1 VDFGDLFVQFLSGL
15 SRGMILFLLAS
26 GLSLIFGALR
36 VLNFAHGSFYM
47 ISAYLSY
54 ALVTTLH
61 DFPLVGFWVAL
72 AVAPV
77 AIGLLGGLVEFVFF
91 RHLYT
96 RELEYQLLLTYGLV
110 LIFSDVVRFIW
121 GEDYLS
127 VSRPAVL
134 AGPVFVFG
142 KPVPVYIVFLIVMAG
157 LIGAGLWLLLY
168 RTKLGRTV
176 RAVVYDRHMVSALG
190 INVPRMYSLVF
201 ALGCWLAGLAGGLM
215 APMGSLT
222 LGMDVEIIVEC
233 FVVVVV
239 GGMGSI
245 LGALLGALLI
255 GELYAFG
262 ILIVPRA
269 ALAFLFLAM
278 TVVLI
283 IRPWGLL
290 GKPEKER
297 A

>member
-1 VDFGDLFVQFLSGL
+1 
-15 SRGMILFLLAS
+15 MILFLLAS
-26 GLSLIFGALR
+26 GLTLIFGALR

-54 ALVTTLH
+54 AVVSTLGESS
-61 DFPLVGFWVAL
+61 VASFWVAL
-72 AVAPV
+72 VVAPI
-77 AIGLLGGLVEFVFF
+77 AIGILGGLVELAFF
-91 RHLYT
+91 RRIYA

-121 GEDYLS
+121 GEDYRS
-127 VSRPAVL
+127 VSRPAIL
-134 AGPVFVFG
+134 GGRALIAG
-142 KPVPVYIVFLIVMAG
+142 KPVPVYIIFLIVVAG

-168 RTKLGRTV
+168 RTKLGRTI
-176 RAVVYDRHMVSALG
+176 RAVVYDRHMVAALG

-215 APMGSLT
+215 APMGSIT

-255 GELYAFG
+255 GEIYAFG
-262 ILIVPRA
+262 ILIVPRFALA
-269 ALAFLFLAM
+269 ALFFVM
-278 TVVLI
+278 TVVLVV
-283 IRPWGLL
+283 RPWGLL

>member
-1 VDFGDLFVQFLSGL
+1 
-15 SRGMILFLLAS
+15 MILFLLAS
-26 GLSLIFGALR
+26 GLTLIFGALR
-36 VLNFAHGSFYM
+36 VINFAHGSFYM
-47 ISAYLSY
+47 ISAYLAYSVVT
-54 ALVTTLH
+54 ALGDYPIVS
-61 DFPLVGFWVAL
+61 FWVAL
-72 AVAPV
+72 ALAPL
-77 AIGLLGGLVEFVFF
+77 AIGILGGLVEFAFF
-91 RHLYT
+91 RRVYA

-110 LIFSDVVRFIW
+110 LVFSDIVRFIW
-121 GEDYLS
+121 GEEYRSL
-127 VSRPAVL
+127 SRPAAL

-142 KPVPVYIVFLIVMAG
+142 KPVPVYIIFLIVVAG

-168 RTKLGRTV
+168 RTKLGKTI

-190 INVPRMYSLVF
+190 INVPRMYSVVF
-201 ALGCWLAGLAGGLM
+201 GLGCWLAGLAGGLM
-215 APMGSLT
+215 APMGSIT

-245 LGALLGALLI
+245 LGALLGALLM

-262 ILIVPRA
+262 ILIVPRV
-269 ALAFLFLAM
+269 ALASLFLAM

-290 GKPEKER
+290 GTPEKER

>member
-1 VDFGDLFVQFLSGL
+1 
-15 SRGMILFLLAS
+15 MILFLLAS
-26 GLSLIFGALR
+26 GLTLIFGALR
-36 VLNFAHGSFYM
+36 VINFAHGSFYM
-47 ISAYLSY
+47 ISAYLAYSVVT
-54 ALVTTLH
+54 ALGDYPIVS
-61 DFPLVGFWVAL
+61 FWVAL
-72 AVAPV
+72 ALAPV
-77 AIGLLGGLVEFVFF
+77 AIGILGGLVEFAFF
-91 RHLYT
+91 RRVYA

-110 LIFSDVVRFIW
+110 LVFSDIVRFIW
-121 GEDYLS
+121 GEEYRSLG
-127 VSRPAVL
+127 RPAAL

-142 KPVPVYIVFLIVMAG
+142 KPVPVYIIFLIVVAG

-168 RTKLGRTV
+168 RTKLGKTI

-190 INVPRMYSLVF
+190 INVPRMYSVVF
-201 ALGCWLAGLAGGLM
+201 GLGCWLAGLAGGLM
-215 APMGSLT
+215 APMGSIT

-245 LGALLGALLI
+245 LGALLGALLM

-262 ILIVPRA
+262 ILIVPRV
-269 ALAFLFLAM
+269 ALASLFLAM

-290 GKPEKER
+290 GTPEKER

>member
-1 VDFGDLFVQFLSGL
+1 
-15 SRGMILFLLAS
+15 MILFLLAS
-26 GLSLIFGALR
+26 GLTLIFGALR
-36 VLNFAHGSFYM
+36 VINFAHGSFYM
-47 ISAYLSY
+47 ISAYLAYSVVT
-54 ALVTTLH
+54 ALGDYPIVS
-61 DFPLVGFWVAL
+61 FWVAL
-72 AVAPV
+72 ALAPV
-77 AIGLLGGLVEFVFF
+77 AIGILGGLVEFAFF
-91 RHLYT
+91 RRVYA

-110 LIFSDVVRFIW
+110 LVFSDIVRFIW
-121 GEDYLS
+121 GEEYRSLG
-127 VSRPAVL
+127 RPAAL

-142 KPVPVYIVFLIVMAG
+142 KLVPVYIIFLIVVAG

-168 RTKLGRTV
+168 RTKLGKTI

-190 INVPRMYSLVF
+190 INVPRMYSVVF
-201 ALGCWLAGLAGGLM
+201 GLGCWLAGLAGGLM
-215 APMGSLT
+215 APMGSIT

-245 LGALLGALLI
+245 LGALLGALLM

-262 ILIVPRA
+262 ILIVPRV
-269 ALAFLFLAM
+269 ALASLFLAM

-290 GKPEKER
+290 GTPEKER

>member
-1 VDFGDLFVQFLSGL
+1 MDFADLFVQFLSGL

-47 ISAYLSY
+47 LSAYLSY
-54 ALVTTLH
+54 GIVSRLDGL
-61 DFPLVGFWVAL
+61 PGINFWIAVAL
-72 AVAPV
+72 APV
-77 AIGLLGGLVEFVFF
+77 AVGVLGGLVELTFF
-91 RHLYT
+91 RRIYA
-96 RELEYQLLLTYGLV
+96 RELEYQLLLTYGLILV
-110 LIFSDVVRFIW
+110 FSDVARFIW
-121 GEDYLS
+121 GEEYRS
-127 VSRPAVL
+127 VSRPPAL

-142 KPVPVYIVFLIVMAG
+142 KPVPVYVMFLIAVSALVG
-157 LIGAGLWLLLY
+157 VALWLLLY
-168 RTKLGRTV
+168 RTKLGRTI

-190 INVPRMYSLVF
+190 INVPKMYSLVF
-201 ALGCWLAGLAGGLM
+201 ALGCALAGLAGALM
-215 APMGSLT
+215 APMGSIT
-222 LGMDVEIIVEC
+222 LGMDVDIIVEC

-255 GELYAFG
+255 GQLYAFG

-269 ALAFLFLAM
+269 ALAFVFLAM

-283 IRPWGLL
+283 VRPWGLL

>member
-1 VDFGDLFVQFLSGL
+1 
-15 SRGMILFLLAS
+15 MILFLLAS
-26 GLSLIFGALR
+26 GLTLIFGALR

-47 ISAYLSY
+47 ICAYLSY
-54 ALVTTLH
+54 AIVSTLGESS
-61 DFPLVGFWVAL
+61 PASFWVAL
-72 AVAPV
+72 ALAPV
-77 AIGLLGGLVEFVFF
+77 VIGILGGLVEFAFF
-91 RHLYT
+91 RRIYS

-121 GEDYLS
+121 GEDYRS
-127 VSRPAVL
+127 VSRPAIL
-134 AGPVFVFG
+134 GGRALIAG
-142 KPVPVYIVFLIVMAG
+142 KPVPVYIIFLIVIAA

-168 RTKLGRTV
+168 RTKLGRTI

-190 INVPRMYSLVF
+190 IDVPRMYSLVF

-215 APMGSLT
+215 APMGSIT

-255 GELYAFG
+255 GEIYAFG

-269 ALAFLFLAM
+269 ALAVLFFVM

-283 IRPWGLL
+283 VRPWGLL
-290 GKPEKER
+290 GTPEKER

>member
-1 VDFGDLFVQFLSGL
+1 
-15 SRGMILFLLAS
+15 MILFLLAF
-26 GLSLIFGALR
+26 GLTLIFGALR

-47 ISAYLSY
+47 MCAYLSY
-54 ALVTTLH
+54 ALVSTLGESS
-61 DFPLVGFWVAL
+61 PASFWVAL
-72 AVAPV
+72 TVAPV
-77 AIGLLGGLVEFVFF
+77 AVGILGGLVEVSFF
-91 RHLYT
+91 RRIYA

-121 GEDYLS
+121 GEDYRS
-127 VSRPAVL
+127 ISRPAVL
-134 AGPVFVFG
+134 AGRALVAG
-142 KPVPVYIVFLIVMAG
+142 KPVPVYIIFLIVIAG

-168 RTKLGRTV
+168 RTKLGRTI

-190 INVPRMYSLVF
+190 IDVPRMYSFVF

-215 APMGSLT
+215 APMGSIT

-255 GELYAFG
+255 GEIYAFG

-269 ALAFLFLAM
+269 ALAVLFFVM

-283 IRPWGLL
+283 VRPWGLL
-290 GKPEKER
+290 GTPEKER

>member
-1 VDFGDLFVQFLSGL
+1 
-15 SRGMILFLLAS
+15 MILFLLAS
-26 GLSLIFGALR
+26 GLTLIFGALR

-54 ALVTTLH
+54 AVVSTLGESSA
-61 DFPLVGFWVAL
+61 VSFWVAL
-72 AVAPV
+72 VVAPI
-77 AIGLLGGLVEFVFF
+77 AIGILGALVELAFF
-91 RHLYT
+91 RRIYA

-121 GEDYLS
+121 GEDYRS

-134 AGPVFVFG
+134 GGRALIAG
-142 KPVPVYIVFLIVMAG
+142 KPVPVYIIFLIVVAG

-168 RTKLGRTV
+168 RTKLGRTI

-190 INVPRMYSLVF
+190 IDVPRMYSLVF
-201 ALGCWLAGLAGGLM
+201 ALGCWLAALAGGLM
-215 APMGSLT
+215 APMGSIT

-255 GELYAFG
+255 GEIYAFG
-262 ILIVPRA
+262 ILIVPRFALA
-269 ALAFLFLAM
+269 ALFLVM

-283 IRPWGLL
+283 VRPWGLL
-290 GKPEKER
+290 GTPEKER

>member
-1 VDFGDLFVQFLSGL
+1 
-15 SRGMILFLLAS
+15 MILFLLAS

-47 ISAYLSY
+47 IAAYLSY
-54 ALVTTLH
+54 AFVSTLQ
-61 DFPLVGFWVAL
+61 DNPALNFWVAL
-72 AVAPV
+72 AVAPLL
-77 AIGLLGGLVEFVFF
+77 IGVVGGLVEFAFF
-91 RHLYT
+91 RRIYA

-121 GEDYLS
+121 GEDYRS
-127 VSRPAVL
+127 VSRPPVL

-142 KPVPVYIVFLIVMAG
+142 KPVPIYIIFLIVMSG
-157 LIGAGLWLLLY
+157 LIGAGLWVLLY
-168 RTKLGRTV
+168 RTKLGRTI

-190 INVPRMYSLVF
+190 INVPKMYSLVF

-215 APMGSLT
+215 APMGSIT
-222 LGMDVEIIVEC
+222 LGMDVDIIVEC

-245 LGALLGALLI
+245 LGSLLGALLI

-269 ALAFLFLAM
+269 ALAFMFLAM

>member
-1 VDFGDLFVQFLSGL
+1 VDFADLFVQFLSGL

-47 ISAYLSY
+47 LSAYLSY
-54 ALVTTLH
+54 GIVSRLDGLPAVN
-61 DFPLVGFWVAL
+61 FWVAVAL
-72 AVAPV
+72 APV
-77 AIGLLGGLVEFVFF
+77 VVGVVGGLVEFMFF
-91 RHLYT
+91 RRIYA
-96 RELEYQLLLTYGLV
+96 RELEYQLLLTYGLILV
-110 LIFSDVVRFIW
+110 FSDVTRFIW
-121 GEDYLS
+121 GEEYLS
-127 VSRPAVL
+127 VSRPPAL

-142 KPVPVYIVFLIVMAG
+142 KPVPVYIVFLIAVSA
-157 LIGAGLWLLLY
+157 LVGAALWLLLY
-168 RTKLGRTV
+168 RTKLGRTI

-190 INVPRMYSLVF
+190 IDVPRMYSLVF
-201 ALGCWLAGLAGGLM
+201 ALGCSLAGLAGALM
-215 APMGSLT
+215 APMGSIT
-222 LGMDVEIIVEC
+222 LGMDVDIIVEC

-269 ALAFLFLAM
+269 ALAFVFLAM

-283 IRPWGLL
+283 VRPWGLL

>member
-1 VDFGDLFVQFLSGL
+1 MDFGDLVVQFLSGL

-54 ALVTTLH
+54 TLVAALPDHPAVS
-61 DFPLVGFWVAL
+61 FWVAL
-72 AVAPV
+72 AVVPV
-77 AIGLLGGLVEFVFF
+77 AIGVLGGLVEFTFF
-91 RHLYT
+91 RRIYT

-110 LIFSDVVRFIW
+110 LIFSDIVRLIW
-121 GEDYLS
+121 GEDYRS

-134 AGPVFVFG
+134 AGPVFVVG
-142 KPVPVYIVFLIVMAG
+142 KPVSVYIMFLIVMAG

-168 RTKLGRTV
+168 RTRLGRTI
-176 RAVVYDRHMVSALG
+176 RAVVDDRHMVSAIG
-190 INVPRMYSLVF
+190 INVPRMYSMVF
-201 ALGCWLAGLAGGLM
+201 GLGCWLAGLAGALM

-222 LGMDVEIIVEC
+222 LGMDVDIIVEC

-245 LGALLGALLI
+245 SGSLLGALLI

-262 ILIVPRA
+262 ILIVPRV
-269 ALAFLFLAM
+269 ALASLFLAM

>member
-1 VDFGDLFVQFLSGL
+1 
-15 SRGMILFLLAS
+15 MILFLLAS

-36 VLNFAHGSFYM
+36 VINFTHGSFYM
-47 ISAYLSY
+47 ISAYLAY
-54 ALVTTLH
+54 AVVTALA
-61 DFPLVGFWVAL
+61 DYPAVGFWVAL
-72 AVAPV
+72 VVAPI
-77 AIGLLGGLVEFVFF
+77 ATGIFGGLVEYAFF
-91 RHLYT
+91 RRVYA

-110 LIFSDVVRFIW
+110 LVFSDVVRFIW
-121 GEDYLS
+121 GEEYRSL
-127 VSRPAVL
+127 SRPAVL
-134 AGPVFVFG
+134 GGPVFVFG
-142 KPVPVYIVFLIVMAG
+142 KPVPVYIIFLIVVAA
-157 LIGAGLWLLLY
+157 LIGVGLWLLLY
-168 RTKLGRTV
+168 RTKLGKTI

-201 ALGCWLAGLAGGLM
+201 GLGCWLAGLAGGLM
-215 APMGSLT
+215 APMGSIT

-245 LGALLGALLI
+245 LGALLGALLM

-262 ILIVPRA
+262 ILIFPRV
-269 ALAFLFLAM
+269 ALASLFLAM
-278 TVVLI
+278 TVVLV

>member
-1 VDFGDLFVQFLSGL
+1 
-15 SRGMILFLLAS
+15 MILFLLAS

-36 VLNFAHGSFYM
+36 VINFTHGSFYM
-47 ISAYLSY
+47 ISAYLAY
-54 ALVTTLH
+54 AVVTALA
-61 DFPLVGFWVAL
+61 DYPAVGFWVAL
-72 AVAPV
+72 VVAPI
-77 AIGLLGGLVEFVFF
+77 ATGIFGGLVEYAFF
-91 RHLYT
+91 RRVYA

-110 LIFSDVVRFIW
+110 LVFSDVVRFIW
-121 GEDYLS
+121 GEEYRSL
-127 VSRPAVL
+127 SRPAVL
-134 AGPVFVFG
+134 GGPVFVFG
-142 KPVPVYIVFLIVMAG
+142 KPVPVYIIFLIVVAA
-157 LIGAGLWLLLY
+157 LIGVGLWLLLY
-168 RTKLGRTV
+168 RTKLGKTI

-201 ALGCWLAGLAGGLM
+201 GLGCWLAGLAGGLM
-215 APMGSLT
+215 APMGSIT

-245 LGALLGALLI
+245 LGALLGALLM

-262 ILIVPRA
+262 ILIFPRM
-269 ALAFLFLAM
+269 ALASLFLAM
-278 TVVLI
+278 TVVLV

>member
-1 VDFGDLFVQFLSGL
+1 
-15 SRGMILFLLAS
+15 MILFLLAS
-26 GLSLIFGALR
+26 GLTLIFGALR
-36 VLNFAHGSFYM
+36 VINFAHGSFYM
-47 ISAYLSY
+47 ISAYLAY
-54 ALVTTLH
+54 AVVTALG
-61 DFPLVGFWVAL
+61 DYPVVSFWVAL
-72 AVAPV
+72 ALAPL
-77 AIGLLGGLVEFVFF
+77 AIGILGGLVEFAFF
-91 RHLYT
+91 RRVYT

-121 GEDYLS
+121 GEEYRSL
-127 VSRPAVL
+127 SRPAAL

-142 KPVPVYIVFLIVMAG
+142 KPVPVYIIFLIVVAG

-168 RTKLGRTV
+168 RTKLGKTI

-190 INVPRMYSLVF
+190 INVPRMYSVVF
-201 ALGCWLAGLAGGLM
+201 GLGCWLAGLAGGLM
-215 APMGSLT
+215 APMGSIT

-245 LGALLGALLI
+245 LGALLGALLM

-262 ILIVPRA
+262 ILIVPRV
-269 ALAFLFLAM
+269 ALASLFLAM

-290 GKPEKER
+290 GTPEKER

>member
-1 VDFGDLFVQFLSGL
+1 
-15 SRGMILFLLAS
+15 MILFLLAS
-26 GLSLIFGALR
+26 GLTLIFGALR
-36 VLNFAHGSFYM
+36 VINFAHGSFYM
-47 ISAYLSY
+47 ISAYLAY
-54 ALVTTLH
+54 AVVTALG
-61 DFPLVGFWVAL
+61 DYPIVSFWVAL
-72 AVAPV
+72 ALAPV
-77 AIGLLGGLVEFVFF
+77 AIGILGGLVEFAFF
-91 RHLYT
+91 RRVYA

-110 LIFSDVVRFIW
+110 LVFSDIVRFIW
-121 GEDYLS
+121 GEEYRSLG
-127 VSRPAVL
+127 RPAAL

-142 KPVPVYIVFLIVMAG
+142 KPVPVYIIFLIVVAG

-168 RTKLGRTV
+168 RTKLGKTI

-190 INVPRMYSLVF
+190 INVPRMYSVVF
-201 ALGCWLAGLAGGLM
+201 GLGCWLAGLAGGLM
-215 APMGSLT
+215 APMGSIT

-245 LGALLGALLI
+245 LGALLGALLM

-262 ILIVPRA
+262 ILIVPRV
-269 ALAFLFLAM
+269 ALASLFLAM

-290 GKPEKER
+290 GTPEKER

>member
-1 VDFGDLFVQFLSGL
+1 VDFGDYFVQFLSGL

-26 GLSLIFGALR
+26 GLTLIFGALR

-47 ISAYLSY
+47 ISAFLSY
-54 ALVTTLH
+54 TLVSSLQDH
-61 DFPLVGFWVAL
+61 PAVNFWVML
-72 AVAPV
+72 AVAPLAV
-77 AIGLLGGLVEFVFF
+77 GILGGLVELAFF
-91 RHLYT
+91 RPIYGRDLH
-96 RELEYQLLLTYGLV
+96 YQLLLTYGLV

-121 GEDYLS
+121 GEDYRS
-127 VSRPAVL
+127 VGRPAAL
-134 AGPVFVFG
+134 AGAVFVFD
-142 KPVPVYIVFLIVMAG
+142 KPVPVYIIFLIVMAG
-157 LIGAGLWLLLY
+157 LIGAALWLLLY
-168 RTKLGRTV
+168 RTKLGRTI

-190 INVPRMYSLVF
+190 INVPMMYSVVF
-201 ALGCWLAGLAGGLM
+201 ALGCWLAGLAGALM
-215 APMGSLT
+215 APMGSLA

-269 ALAFLFLAM
+269 ALVFVFLAM
-278 TVVLI
+278 TVVLV

-290 GKPEKER
+290 GKPERER

>member
-1 VDFGDLFVQFLSGL
+1 
-15 SRGMILFLLAS
+15 MILFLLAS

-36 VLNFAHGSFYM
+36 VINFTHGSFYM
-47 ISAYLSY
+47 ISAYLAY
-54 ALVTTLH
+54 AVVTALA
-61 DFPLVGFWVAL
+61 DYPAVGFWVAL
-72 AVAPV
+72 VVAPI
-77 AIGLLGGLVEFVFF
+77 ATGIFGGLVEYAFF
-91 RHLYT
+91 RRVYA

-110 LIFSDVVRFIW
+110 LVFSDVVRFIW
-121 GEDYLS
+121 GEEYRSL
-127 VSRPAVL
+127 SRPAVL
-134 AGPVFVFG
+134 GGPVFVFG
-142 KPVPVYIVFLIVMAG
+142 KPAPVYIIFLIVVAA
-157 LIGAGLWLLLY
+157 LIGVGLWLLLY
-168 RTKLGRTV
+168 RTKLGKTI

-201 ALGCWLAGLAGGLM
+201 GLGCWLAGLAGGLM
-215 APMGSLT
+215 APMGSIT

-245 LGALLGALLI
+245 LGALLGALLM

-262 ILIVPRA
+262 ILIFPRV
-269 ALAFLFLAM
+269 ALASLFLAM
-278 TVVLI
+278 TVVLV

>member
-1 VDFGDLFVQFLSGL
+1 
-15 SRGMILFLLAS
+15 MILFLLAS
-26 GLSLIFGALR
+26 GLTLIFGALR

-54 ALVTTLH
+54 AVVSTLGESS
-61 DFPLVGFWVAL
+61 VASFWVAL
-72 AVAPV
+72 VVAPI
-77 AIGLLGGLVEFVFF
+77 AIGILGGLVELAFF
-91 RHLYT
+91 RRIYA

-121 GEDYLS
+121 GEDYRS
-127 VSRPAVL
+127 VSRPAIL
-134 AGPVFVFG
+134 GGRALIAG
-142 KPVPVYIVFLIVMAG
+142 KPVPVYIIFLIVVAG

-168 RTKLGRTV
+168 RTKLGRTI
-176 RAVVYDRHMVSALG
+176 RAVVYDRHMVAALG

-215 APMGSLT
+215 APMGSIT

-255 GELYAFG
+255 GEIYAFG
-262 ILIVPRA
+262 ILIVPRFALA
-269 ALAFLFLAM
+269 ALFFVM

-283 IRPWGLL
+283 VRPWGLL